1 MHPLY
6 DGKSPPPP
14 SRKQR
19 DRPPLHLVCRQ
30 FFFVIP
36 PIVCPLQFFVDAP
49 FGRFA
54 PPSNTFLVVDGIRA
68 WILMEIVS
76 PIAFIYSLANTP
88 LATSPADTAPLIPAQ
103 LFLASLFLVHYANRA
118 LISPLRTPSRSK
130 AHISVTLSGIAFNII
145 NGILMG
151 TYLRSHTAHT
161 FLADAVARPA
171 FWAGTALWAIGLFG
185 NIFHDEVLLNIR
197 RNAKAKGK
205 AKAKSDDDPHAK
217 HKEYYGI
224 PHGYLY
230 TYVSYPNYL
239 CEWVEWFGF
248 ALAAA
253 PPPALTSLGA
263 LVSSVQPPWIFF
275 FSEISLMIARAY
287 RGHRWYLANFP
298 DYPKDRKV
306 VIPLVF

>member
-6 DGKSPPPP
+6 D
-14 SRKQR
+14 
-19 DRPPLHLVCRQ
+19 VTRQ
-30 FFFVIP
+30 LFFVIP
-36 PIVCPLQFFVDAP
+36 PIFCPLQFFVDAP

-54 PPSNTFLVVDGIRA
+54 PSSDSAFVVDGIHA

-76 PIAFIYSLANTP
+76 PIAFIYALANNP
-88 LATSPADTAPLIPAQ
+88 LASSPADSPPLAPVQ
-103 LFLASLFLVHYANRA
+103 LFLASLFLLHYANRA

-130 AHISVTLSGIAFNII
+130 AHISVPLSGIAFNIV
-145 NGILMG
+145 NGTLMG
-151 TYLRSHTAHT
+151 TYLRSHTAAG
-161 FLADAVARPA
+161 FLAHAAARPA
-171 FWAGTALWAIGLFG
+171 FWAGTALWALGLFG
-185 NIFHDEVLLNIR
+185 NVLHDEILLNIR

-205 AKAKSDDDPHAK
+205 ARAKSDDDNPRGK
-217 HKEYYGI
+217 RKEHYGI

-230 TYVSYPNYL
+230 AYVSYPNYL

-253 PPPALTSLGA
+253 PFPSVTSLGA

-275 FSEISLMIARAY
+275 FSEIFLMIPRAY
-287 RGHRWYLANFP
+287 RGHRWYLDNFP

-306 VIPLVF
+306 VIPHVF